1 MLKALKD
8 EGWKVT
14 VIAWDRTGKMPA
26 PNGNQDFFDR
36 WVWVHLPA
44 PVWSM
49 RLAAKLPRYYQKV
62 IQALA
67 GIDQPELVIVTHY
80 FHLPLA
86 FFLRGKKV
94 YDAIEMY
101 ALDLSLYFGSWSG
114 LVKPVWQW
122 LEGLLL
128 WGAGIDGVS
137 AIDSRDGWLEKFYRK
152 WVDRV
157 QVIWN
162 VTPHSKEPSVTEV
175 QAAAENY
182 AGRQVIAMVGGLMRK
197 QGLRVALQAAALVKE
212 QHPNAL
218 FLFMGPLKDDPEIVR
233 ELIQA
238 RHLESQVLFLEFMR
252 YRKMLAHLRHARIGL
267 LLYQPERNILYCGP
281 GTGRKCFTY
290 MQAGIPM
297 VAPNFGEVG
306 LLAKEE
312 NCGFLVDTTD
322 AVEVART
329 ITYLL
334 DNPQEAAAMGGR
346 GRRAFEEKYNWDRE
360 QDKYIQFIE
369 GVWRS

>member
-1 MLKALKD
+1 
-8 EGWKVT
+8 
-14 VIAWDRTGKMPA
+14 
-26 PNGNQDFFDR
+26 
-36 WVWVHLPA
+36 
-44 PVWSM
+44 
-49 RLAAKLPRYYQKV
+49 
-62 IQALA
+62 
-67 GIDQPELVIVTHY
+67 
-80 FHLPLA
+80 
-86 FFLRGKKV
+86 
-94 YDAIEMY
+94 
-101 ALDLSLYFGSWSG
+101 
-114 LVKPVWQW
+114 
-122 LEGLLL
+122 
-128 WGAGIDGVS
+128 
-137 AIDSRDGWLEKFYRK
+137 
-152 WVDRV
+152 
-157 QVIWN
+157 
-162 VTPHSKEPSVTEV
+162 
-175 QAAAENY
+175 
-182 AGRQVIAMVGGLMRK
+182 MRK